1 MSILAIDFGGT
12 RTRAAWYSA
21 SLEMIARSETPSLVD
36 QPAAHVLNRIIETAR
51 AVVPDGVQ
59 PTAIGIS
66 APGPLDAEQGII
78 FHART
83 LPRWRMVPLKGILSL
98 AFGGVPTY
106 MQNDANLAAVA
117 EAECGAA
124 RGCDPVLYLTLSTGI
139 GGGAVIG
146 GRLFTGARGL
156 AIEPGH
162 IQCTLPDGRILRL
175 EELASGSGIAWQA
188 FERLKQDDKPSIL
201 RTVTGKVSAK
211 SVGEAA
217 EQGDA
222 LALSIIKEAGYWLG
236 LGLVDL
242 LHLFNP
248 QAVVIGGSV
257 AQLGDLLF
265 DPARKVI
272 RERILHPD
280 FYTEDLIRPAQLGD
294 DVCLVGA
301 ALLAARG
308 GRL

>member
-21 SLEMIARSETPSLVD
+21 DLEMIARSETPSLVD
-36 QPAAHVLNRIIETAR
+36 QPAAHVLKRIIETAR
-51 AVVPDGVQ
+51 SVVPQGMQ
-59 PTAIGIS
+59 PAAIGIS
-66 APGPLDAEQGII
+66 APGPLDAPRGVIH
-78 FHART
+78 HALT
-83 LPRWRMVPLKGILSL
+83 LPGWQDVPLAVLLSE
-98 AFGGVPTY
+98 AFGGAAAY

-117 EAECGAA
+117 EAERGAA
-124 RGCDPVLYLTLSTGI
+124 RGCDPALYLTLSTGI

-175 EELASGSGIAWQA
+175 EDLASGTGIAA
-188 FERLKQDDKPSIL
+188 RARERLQRDDAPSTL
-201 RTVTGKVSAK
+201 RALSEINAKV
-211 SVGEAA
+211 VGEAA
-217 EQGDA
+217 VSGDA
-222 LALSIIKEAGYWLG
+222 LAISIIEEAGYWLG
-236 LGLVDL
+236 LALVDL

-248 QAVVIGGSV
+248 QVVVIGGSV
-257 AQLGDLLF
+257 ARLGDLLF
-265 DPARKVI
+265 DPARKII